1 VVVDNQSLALVKK
14 SNLNLADG
22 FEPGCRRFESVRAHF
37 DMKEYFG
44 HQRRVFNPSS
54 SNRRQ
59 TTSRFDNFAV
69 GEVDRPQ
76 GDPEGVSAQRE

>member
-1 VVVDNQSLALVKK
+1 
-14 SNLNLADG
+14 
-22 FEPGCRRFESVRAHF
+22 
-37 DMKEYFG
+37 MKEYFG
-44 HQRRVFNPSS
+44 HLRRVFNLSS